1 MEWVPKKGLKTGVC
15 PYHMLIHLDKTGL
28 WQVNSSCESPDQ
40 MIHKSW
46 FVLPP
51 IQEWYFLNKNPFY
64 RTAPPFRPDCASS
77 SETHNMDIIYPR
89 NNSKI
94 YIPVDIDGK
103 PESIVFKVAHRDRAT
118 TIYWHLDEKFAGTT
132 TQIHQL
138 SLSPVKGVHRLTL
151 IDAKGESLV
160 INFEILNKTRN
171 RDP

>member
-1 MEWVPKKGLKTGVC
+1 
-15 PYHMLIHLDKTGL
+15 MLIHLDKTGL